1 MDRWRRGGV
10 VLTWWGLWGLIV
22 RGRRVQEGV
31 LLEVV
36 RNRQKAKDVALDRWF
51 EIIFIFI

>member
-1 MDRWRRGGV
+1 MDRW
-10 VLTWWGLWGLIV
+10 
-22 RGRRVQEGV
+22 RRVQEGV